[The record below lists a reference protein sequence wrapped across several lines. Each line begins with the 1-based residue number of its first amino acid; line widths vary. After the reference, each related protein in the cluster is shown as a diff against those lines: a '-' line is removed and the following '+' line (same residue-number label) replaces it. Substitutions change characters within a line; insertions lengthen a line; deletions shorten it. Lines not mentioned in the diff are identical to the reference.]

1 MKRSTVDAEVD
12 AIIFAPGHAPV
23 FVGAGEP
30 LWLPTF
36 EQNLPFRLPPSYRS
50 LLLRYRF
57 PAFDVGAVTL
67 FGNLDGRSYDDL
79 VVASTRDRVL
89 SSVARA
95 NGFIQIGRPESG
107 SYDPVC
113 FDARRRTKTGEAR
126 IVQLDHEEILIKDS
140 IRVQEAIAAS
150 FPELL
155 ARGVR
160 LIAP

>member
-1 MKRSTVDAEVD
+1 VKRSTVDAEVD
-12 AIIFAPGHAPV
+12 AIIFAPGNDPV
-23 FVGAGEP
+23 FVAAGEP
-30 LWLPTF
+30 PGLQTF

-50 LLLRYRF
+50 RLLRYRF

-113 FDARRRTKTGEAR
+113 FDARRRTKTGEAG

-155 ARGVR
+155 ARGIR
-160 LIAP
+160 LITP